1 MKNQQFVFR
10 ILVFFGAFVL
20 SYSCVKDTD
29 FDQAVPVILT
39 PTLEVSLVQIEETPV
54 SFLNSSGAEVLSIS
68 DAIVLELLSEDFVID
83 YLVKAEFIFEITN
96 SLNKAFDIRMDFYDT
111 SNTLQHTFS
120 IAVNN
125 SPTNTLLLT
134 EHIEVFEAGTLDALK
149 TSTNLNITITLISS
163 PTEPSL
169 TTASEGVIA
178 LKSKAVL
185 FLNIAE

>member
-54 SFLNSSGAEVLSIS
+54 SFLDNSGTEVVSIS
-68 DAIVLELLSEDFVID
+68 DEIVLELLTEESVKD
-83 YLVKAEFIFEITN
+83 YLVKVELVFEITN
-96 SLNKAFDIRMDFYDT
+96 SLNKAFDITMDFYDT

-120 IAVNN
+120 ITVNN
-125 SPTNTLLLT
+125 SPLFIITYILFYNPLQSTNTQC
-134 EHIEVFEAGTLDALK
+134 
-149 TSTNLNITITLISS
+149 N
-163 PTEPSL
+163 
-169 TTASEGVIA
+169 
-178 LKSKAVL
+178 
-185 FLNIAE
+185 